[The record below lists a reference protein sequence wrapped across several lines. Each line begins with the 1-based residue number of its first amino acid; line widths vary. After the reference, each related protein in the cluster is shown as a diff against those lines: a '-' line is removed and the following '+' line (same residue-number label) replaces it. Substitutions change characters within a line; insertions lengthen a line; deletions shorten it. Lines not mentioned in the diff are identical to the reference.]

1 MIDRKTSI
9 TVGKY
14 DIETKEPL
22 SGCVIQILD
31 ENKDVVSEVNTT
43 IDNSEIEITGLKV
56 ETQYYFKEHI
66 APQGYAV
73 NKYLIPFVLRKDGTL
88 NIATIN
94 SDKEIEEVDDY
105 KEFFEDGIL
114 KSKDNITSVKISK
127 VDIVNENELS
137 GAIIQIIDSNGQI
150 VKEWTSTHQPEE
162 ITGLKT
168 GEVYTLKEIVATR
181 GYSVTTDTKFVL
193 KEDGTIDH
201 TKTTTS
207 INEEGILLIEDSML
221 FVEISKV
228 VATT

>member
-1 MIDRKTSI
+1 MSCD
-9 TVGKY
+9 VG
-14 DIETKEPL
+14 
-22 SGCVIQILD
+22 
-31 ENKDVVSEVNTT
+31 NKLISH
-43 IDNSEIEITGLKV
+43 GF
-56 ETQYYFKEHI
+56 Y
-66 APQGYAV
+66 
-73 NKYLIPFVLRKDGTL
+73 KYLQGNNAEGKTKTFTEKLGEYYMDDLAGETET
-88 NIATIN
+88 A
-94 SDKEIEEVDDY
+94 EVDDY

-168 GEVYTLKEIVATR
+168 GEVYTLKEIVAPR